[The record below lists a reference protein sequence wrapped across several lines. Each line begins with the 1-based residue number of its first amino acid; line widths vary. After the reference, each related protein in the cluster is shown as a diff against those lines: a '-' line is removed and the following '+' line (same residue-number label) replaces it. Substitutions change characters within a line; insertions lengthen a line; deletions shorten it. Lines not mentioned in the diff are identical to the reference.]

1 MESQRVFLITGAASG
16 IGKHLAGALAG
27 RGHRVVATDANE
39 QGLEALG
46 GAASGNRSPAAGPGE
61 IVTHPLDVT
70 RAEAWEKALDAAE
83 QAFGPVDV
91 VMNVA
96 GVLKPG
102 FIHEADERAVEMH
115 LDVNVKGVVW
125 GTRAAARRMVAR
137 GSGHIVNF
145 GSLAS
150 LAAVPG
156 LCLYSASKFA
166 VRGLSLA
173 AAAELAPF
181 GVAVTVVM
189 PDAVKTPMLD
199 LQVHYRE
206 AAMTFSGD
214 APLTVQDVEKV
225 VLEKVLPKRPLEVAF
240 PLSRAL
246 LARAAGAAP
255 EAALA
260 LAPTLT
266 KKGLEAQEKARKG
279 G

>member
-1 MESQRVFLITGAASG
+1 MEKQRVFLLTGAASG

-27 RGHRVVATDANE
+27 RGHRVFATDVNE
-39 QGLEALG
+39 QGLGALRDG
-46 GAASGNRSPAAGPGE
+46 GAAAGK
-61 IVTHPLDVT
+61 IATHLLDVT
-70 RAEAWEKALDAAE
+70 RAEAWERALDAAE
-83 QAFGPVDV
+83 KAFGPVDV

-96 GVLKPG
+96 GFLKPG
-102 FIHEADERAVEMH
+102 FIHETDERAVEMH
-115 LDVNVKGVVW
+115 IDVNIKGVVW
-125 GTRAAARRMVAR
+125 GTRAAARRMVSR

-214 APLTVQDVEKV
+214 APLTVQDIERV
-225 VLEKVLPKRPLEVAF
+225 VMDKVLPKRPLEVAL

-246 LARAAGAAP
+246 LARAANAAP

-260 LAPTLT
+260 LAPSLT
-266 KKGLEAQEKARKG
+266 KKGLEAQEKVKRG